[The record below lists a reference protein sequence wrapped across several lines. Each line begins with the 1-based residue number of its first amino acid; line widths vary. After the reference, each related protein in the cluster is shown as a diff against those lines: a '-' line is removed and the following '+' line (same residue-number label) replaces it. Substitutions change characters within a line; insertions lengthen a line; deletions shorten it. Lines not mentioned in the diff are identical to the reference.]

1 MDSSLKDGLAV
12 YSNNKPKP
20 FLEPK
25 YWNHRGIRDEE
36 WEAIL

>member
-20 FLEPK
+20 FLEK